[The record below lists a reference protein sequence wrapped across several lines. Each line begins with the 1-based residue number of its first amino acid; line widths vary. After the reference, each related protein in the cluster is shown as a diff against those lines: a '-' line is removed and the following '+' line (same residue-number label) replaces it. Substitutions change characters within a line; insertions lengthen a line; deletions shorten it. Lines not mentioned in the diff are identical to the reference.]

1 MRATAVAC
9 GRRHG
14 APDAIPQD
22 SAVPT
27 PALVP
32 EELRL
37 RPFRGS
43 AAVRAGLLTPRRLRG
58 HAWQRLFHDVYAHAD
73 LPLSHRL
80 RAEAA
85 AVLLP
90 ESVVTGVSAAV
101 MWGLDLATGS
111 DDVEVT
117 LPPATHLVRVAGIRA
132 RRARLVPGHVHR
144 SGPTRVT
151 SPPATALRLAEALPL
166 DRAVAAVDQLV
177 VAGRA
182 DLAEIRHLAGAAR
195 GPGSARART
204 VAALADGLAES
215 PQETRV
221 RLVIADSALPQPVAQ
236 YRVLVHGRFVARVD
250 FAWPERRVALEYDG
264 LWHAEP
270 GQFARDRERLNRLRE
285 AGWTVVFVTAADLR
299 DRERLLA
306 RIAAALA

>member
-1 MRATAVAC
+1 M
-9 GRRHG
+9 
-14 APDAIPQD
+14 
-22 SAVPT
+22 PT

-32 EELRL
+32 DELRL

-43 AAVRAGLLTPRRLRG
+43 DAVRAGLLTPRQLRG
-58 HAWQRLFHDVYAHAD
+58 RTWQRLLHDVYAHAD
-73 LPLSHRL
+73 LPLTHAL

-90 ESVVTGVSAAV
+90 GSVVTGVSAAAF
-101 MWGLDLATGS
+101 WGLELAGES
-111 DDVEVT
+111 EDVEVT
-117 LPPATHLVRVAGIRA
+117 LPPDTHMVRVAGIRA
-132 RRARLVPGHVHR
+132 RRARLVPGHVRR
-144 SGPTRVT
+144 SGRTRLT
-151 SPPATALRLAEALPL
+151 STAATALRLADALPRE
-166 DRAVAAVDQLV
+166 RAVAAVDQLV

-195 GPGSARART
+195 GPGSARARA

-221 RLVIADSALPQPVAQ
+221 RLAIADSTLPPPVAQ

-264 LWHAEP
+264 LWHSEP

-299 DRERLLA
+299 NRARLIA